1 MFLMNTIKGIFH
13 HEEEANNDAAGE
25 KEKKNK
31 RVHIS
36 ELKDEVWLY
45 KSEDKKE
52 RLSEDYASEYEDEGG
67 SFYDEEGGRK
77 PKDHFLEVPLFD
89 EDESGR
95 SIQKNL
101 RSLPSRKI
109 KAIKRSEESEVSEE
123 SLSTT
128 DEEEDME
135 EPFLDLYEELKREQ
149 SVKEFYNPMLRPR
162 LWRFEFFIKY
172 IHNLENQL
180 QRNFYLVSFGNIKK
194 LKLYG
199 DLKKEVLYTPGYS
212 VEPGEVKYLK
222 VPLPIWA
229 EKELSISYEDLQNFE
244 VAIEMW
250 CIKGFIFNE
259 LYASSKKTL
268 KEVIENDP
276 DTNIILRRRIEKRN
290 ITFEAQRLGVYM
302 QLSEIFEFHMA
313 LDSWWFIANS
323 EMPSYLK
330 TLPKILRF
338 KFPLSE
344 DDWVI
349 HSSHKSQNNFW
360 LYPGYFCFIGT
371 YHQLANAFFILT
383 VLSHNTSYRYKPPI
397 LLGSCIISLKSV
409 TEHPFFKGTV
419 KKLTLDKTKFRQG
432 EIVGNIKCFVN
443 SYGIEEGDIPVQ
455 RPVQPLSDATLVN
468 QLVLNDHYL
477 VIRVIKCE
485 NLAISSIDLN
495 NVNINVWVKWDG
507 IVNKTDTVSKSTSPF
522 FYQNLYFPIR
532 LVDKKELTHE
542 SLIKNVLP
550 VDLISKGEICFEVHN
565 NNEVNSTILGI
576 FELPFADIFNYG
588 TPDYRSLA
596 QEASQSSSPYNDYKD
611 NYDAANEG
619 ADLASDNYDDYYVRK
634 YKTVVYK
641 NTLEL
646 MYSTLHLKALNM
658 ESIQTKKESTI
669 SVEAFVIPPLPSGLV
684 FVEKEKIQNASMIY
698 KSMSKRWERDFAKF
712 KDTYTQWFPR
722 ADKSRSFPCVSRNE
736 FDGNHYPLCSFVTS
750 INLPAQVSTPGPLF
764 HWLNNIEYIENE
776 DESSIFTP
784 PYFFLSYKKGTI
796 QDHVLLLCCCLKG
809 LEYDAYVCKGTI
821 NNGKKN
827 HYWVMTRHEDGWVC
841 FWEVTNKCIIHLKR
855 RWNNS
860 NFSRNAEVR
869 AQEEMISKVVEGN
882 DRERY
887 YTGDYLMSFVRYG
900 LEELKKREKQIKEEY
915 DLKEQNKLYTMELY
929 RENHMKD
936 EQVDVN
942 EVLYNDEELFNNMF
956 EVKFEKH
963 ETYSSSK
970 ALKYLLENFSKH
982 IPIAPKMFLL
992 DYESTLA
999 YVPYSSVEVVFN
1011 DEQLYGNLQNHHPAC
1026 ILYDLENNFH
1036 WRPLLNHSPVPIKS
1050 EITISTPLSDRLSVK
1065 YTKDLEEEIQEM
1077 ILFMRTK
1084 EGLDTSFEHSK
1095 EIRHFL
1101 EMYIDLCEYKLNLD
1115 NNYNTK
1121 PENYDRAGG
1130 GEAAA
1135 VGGKAAEVGQAAT
1148 FGGED
1153 KAHLHLRKTWSQYKN
1168 DYYPNI
1174 EAQYVN
1180 KENLNFYETY
1190 HPSGHNEMISHEQ
1203 KKHLANIPED
1213 YIYGMNDEV
1222 YTQGKEQYI
1231 KNYVFCRDS
1240 ADILNNYDS
1249 SVKRKNVKRFSNAPV
1264 HYQER
1269 VHAGGEA
1276 AMGEA
1281 AMGEAAMGE
1290 AAMGEAA
1297 MGGVEMESVTRSDS
1311 RSDTNDP
1318 PGKEPQLGGEKN
1330 QEEDIPSISG
1340 DGSIQEGDPT
1350 SEANAESKRRPRCT
1364 DRADVPNK
1372 YIKKYNKRY
1381 DGLLKLEKS
1390 LKKKEKQ
1397 MKEEM
1402 MDVKLGGEFLQRGR
1416 LGRQSFFSYV
1426 DTQAF
1431 LKHTLGRKTRTKKGV
1446 NKSVHEKRCVKCDHL
1461 FNGYLIIPSK
1471 GDHSGDGT
1479 EGRCNGEGTQRGRR
1493 SGDGVG
1499 PSYRVNESSTTRR
1512 STLLRKSHPSGK
1524 KLRELVAKCKK
1535 RYCMKKMGRDMLK
1548 LKVAFL
1554 RRRIRGNGK
1563 GRSGA
1568 RFERNPFV
1576 SEKKAEDR
1584 KDGAASSPDR
1594 EVTGALQRGRLFLC
1608 QSHHQMYADQKFL
1621 DVGGGPTGAYQGTPQ
1636 EMVEQSSPDNPVAQ
1650 NRFADYNA
1658 SDMLRGNNFQGT
1670 FYEHVQGK
1678 NTNEGLGGNVNMQTG
1693 GEHLTGLTKSKE
1705 KAPTP
1710 IPPKTWSRLNPTSK
1724 YAAHQ
1729 ISQWNWYY
1737 SLEEQ
1742 YFNWQYYKFP
1752 VPPNH
1757 TFVGFPIH
1765 FSTIDFYEVK
1775 SFLLHS
1781 KRFEN
1786 IMKLSIDNISF
1797 LIYCKVF
1804 PLIGGIMSNWMFL
1817 GCLVPWMTA
1826 QERETKM
1833 KKPPKKDINQR

>member
-1 MFLMNTIKGIFH
+1 MFLVNTIKGIFH
-13 HEEEANNDAAGE
+13 YEEDGNNDAAAE
-25 KEKKNK
+25 KAKKNK

-45 KSEDKKE
+45 KNEAKP
-52 RLSEDYASEYEDEGG
+52 RLSEDYASEYEDG

-101 RSLPSRKI
+101 RYLPSRKT
-109 KAIKRSEESEVSEE
+109 KAIKKSEESEVSEE

-128 DEEEDME
+128 DEEEEME

-149 SVKEFYNPMLRPR
+149 SIKEFYNPMLRPR

-180 QRNFYLVSFGNIKK
+180 HRNFYLVSFGNIKK

-212 VEPGEVKYLK
+212 IEPGEIKHLK

-250 CIKGFIFNE
+250 CIKGFTFNE

-276 DTNIILRRRIEKRN
+276 DTNVILKRRIEKRN
-290 ITFEAQRLGVYM
+290 ITFETQRLGMYM

-330 TLPKILRF
+330 TLPKFLRF

-383 VLSHNTSYRYKPPI
+383 VLSHNTSHRYKPPI

-455 RPVQPLSDATLVN
+455 RPVQPLSHATLVN
-468 QLVLNDHYL
+468 QLLLNQHYL

-507 IVNKTDTVSKSTSPF
+507 IVNKTDTVWKSTSPF

-542 SLIKNVLP
+542 SLIRNVLP

-565 NNEVNSTILGI
+565 NNEIHSTILGI

-588 TPDYRSLA
+588 TEDYRSLA
-596 QEASQSSSPYNDYKD
+596 QETSQSSSPYNDYKD

-619 ADLASDNYDDYYVRK
+619 MGLSSDNYDDYYVRK

-669 SVEAFVIPPLPSGLV
+669 SVEAFVIPPLPNGLV
-684 FVEKEKIQNASMIY
+684 FVEKEQMQNSSMIY
-698 KSMSKRWERDFAKF
+698 KSMSKRWERDFSKF
-712 KDTYTQWFPR
+712 KDTYIQWFPR
-722 ADKSRSFPCVSRNE
+722 ADKNRSFPCVSRNE
-736 FDGNHYPLCSFVTS
+736 FDSNHYPLCSFVTS

-827 HYWVMTRHEDGWVC
+827 HYWVMTRHEEGWVC
-841 FWEVTNKCIIHLKR
+841 FWEVTNKCIIHLKK
-855 RWNNS
+855 RWNNNNSSRDSEVSMQKEIMS
-860 NFSRNAEVR
+860 N
-869 AQEEMISKVVEGN
+869 VVEN
-882 DRERY
+882 SDREKY
-887 YTGDYLMSFVRYG
+887 YTGEYLMSFVRYG
-900 LEELKKREKQIKEEY
+900 LEELKKRETQIKEEY
-915 DLKEQNKLYTMELY
+915 DMKEENKLYTMDLY
-929 RENHMKD
+929 GENHMKD
-936 EQVDVN
+936 EQVDVR

-970 ALKYLLENFSKH
+970 ALKYLLENFSKS

-992 DYESTLA
+992 DYDKTLA
-999 YVPYSSVEVVFN
+999 YVPYSSIEVVFN
-1011 DEQLYGNLQNHHPAC
+1011 DEQLYGNMQNHHPAC
-1026 ILYDLENNFH
+1026 ILYDLENNYH

-1050 EITISTPLSDRLSVK
+1050 EITISTPLSDRLSEK

-1077 ILFMRTK
+1077 IRFMRTK
-1084 EGLDTSFEHSK
+1084 EGLDTSFENSK

-1121 PENYDRAGG
+1121 PENYDRKGG
-1130 GEAAA
+1130 DNAKGGQGTA
-1135 VGGKAAEVGQAAT
+1135 VGQGGCASPQTGIGSVEKGGQNEADNT
-1148 FGGED
+1148 Q
-1153 KAHLHLRKTWSQYKN
+1153 LRKTWSQYKN

-1180 KENLNFYETY
+1180 KDNFNFYQTY
-1190 HPSGHNEMISHEQ
+1190 HPSEQINMINQEQ
-1203 KKHLANIPED
+1203 KKHLVNIPGD

-1222 YTQGKEQYI
+1222 YNNGKEQYI
-1231 KNYVFCRDS
+1231 RNYVFCKDN
-1240 ADILNNYDS
+1240 ADILRNYDD
-1249 SVKRKNVKRFSNAPV
+1249 SVKRKNIKRFSNAPV
-1264 HYQER
+1264 HYHER
-1269 VHAGGEA
+1269 VGHVEGECSDGNDEARGENAQVGGGSIHKKGDPSSEQHEDEELYKEKYYHYDEEEA
-1276 AMGEA
+1276 E
-1281 AMGEAAMGE
+1281 
-1290 AAMGEAA
+1290 
-1297 MGGVEMESVTRSDS
+1297 
-1311 RSDTNDP
+1311 
-1318 PGKEPQLGGEKN
+1318 
-1330 QEEDIPSISG
+1330 EEDKEKDSERRHRRSI
-1340 DGSIQEGDPT
+1340 DREG
-1350 SEANAESKRRPRCT
+1350 
-1364 DRADVPNK
+1364 VPNK
-1372 YIKKYNKRY
+1372 YIKKYNKKY
-1381 DGLLKLEKS
+1381 DSLLKLQKS

-1397 MKEEM
+1397 MREEM
-1402 MDVKLGGEFLQRGR
+1402 MDVKLEGKYCHSGR
-1416 LGRQSFFSYV
+1416 LGTQSFFSYV

-1431 LKHTLGRKTRTKKGV
+1431 LKRTLGEKTRTKGV
-1446 NKSVHEKRCVKCDHL
+1446 NKSVHDERCVKCDHL

-1471 GDHSGDGT
+1471 GEHSGNGT
-1479 EGRCNGEGTQRGRR
+1479 YDNCKGKVTQRGR
-1493 SGDGVG
+1493 SGDRVG
-1499 PSYRVNESSTTRR
+1499 RGYRLKNPCTKRR
-1512 STLLRKSHPSGK
+1512 NIVLRKSHHSGN

-1535 RYCMKKMGRDMLK
+1535 RYYIRKMERNMLK
-1548 LKVAFL
+1548 LKVAL
-1554 RRRIRGNGK
+1554 LKRTIRGER
-1563 GRSGA
+1563 RSHSQ
-1568 RFERNPFV
+1568 FERNPFV
-1576 SEKKAEDR
+1576 IENKGEDR
-1584 KDGAASSPDR
+1584 KKSSPSLPDR

-1608 QSHHQMYADQKFL
+1608 QSYHQMYADQKFL
-1621 DVGGGPTGAYQGTPQ
+1621 DMGSNPMGGYQQTMAQ
-1636 EMVEQSSPDNPVAQ
+1636 EKVADSYSGNAFVQNYYADNNP
-1650 NRFADYNA
+1650 N
-1658 SDMLRGNNFQGT
+1658 DMLRGNNIQGN
-1670 FYEHVQGK
+1670 FYAHVQG
-1678 NTNEGLGGNVNMQTG
+1678 NNRNEGLGGNVKAQADG
-1693 GEHLTGLTKSKE
+1693 QHLKGPTESKE
-1705 KAPTP
+1705 KASTA
-1710 IPPKTWSRLNPTSK
+1710 IPPKTWSRLDPTSK

-1833 KKPPKKDINQR
+1833 NKPPKKDVNQR

>member
-1 MFLMNTIKGIFH
+1 MFLINTIKGIFH
-13 HEEEANNDAAGE
+13 YEEEGNNDAAGE
-25 KEKKNK
+25 KERKNK

-45 KSEDKKE
+45 KNEDKE
-52 RLSEDYASEYEDEGG
+52 RLSEDYASEYEDG
-67 SFYDEEGGRK
+67 SLYDEEGGKK

-89 EDESGR
+89 EDEYGQ

-101 RSLPSRKI
+101 RHLPRRKI
-109 KAIKRSEESEVSEE
+109 KAIKKSEESEVSEE

-180 QRNFYLVSFGNIKK
+180 HRNFYLVSFGNIKK

-199 DLKKEVLYTPGYS
+199 DLKREVLYTPGYS
-212 VEPGEVKYLK
+212 IEPGEVKYLK

-250 CIKGFIFNE
+250 CIKGFTFNE

-276 DTNIILRRRIEKRN
+276 DTNVILKRKIEKKN
-290 ITFEAQRLGVYM
+290 ITFETQRLGVYM

-330 TLPKILRF
+330 TLPKFLRF

-349 HSSHKSQNNFW
+349 HSSHKSENNFW

-468 QLVLNDHYL
+468 QLLLNEHYL

-532 LVDKKELTHE
+532 LVDKKELTNE
-542 SLIKNVLP
+542 SLIRNVLP

-565 NNEVNSTILGI
+565 NNEIHSTILGI

-588 TPDYRSLA
+588 TADYRSLA

-611 NYDAANEG
+611 NYDAENEG
-619 ADLASDNYDDYYVRK
+619 MDLSSDNYDDYYVRK

-669 SVEAFVIPPLPSGLV
+669 SVEAFVIPPLPSGLL
-684 FVEKEKIQNASMIY
+684 FVQKEKMQNASMIY
-698 KSMSKRWERDFAKF
+698 KSMSRRWERDFTKF
-712 KDTYTQWFPR
+712 KDTYMQWFPR
-722 ADKSRSFPCVSRNE
+722 ADKNRSFPCVSRNE
-736 FDGNHYPLCSFVTS
+736 FDSNHYPLCSFVTS

-841 FWEVTNKCIIHLKR
+841 FWEVTNKCIIHLKK
-855 RWNNS
+855 RWNNNKS
-860 NFSRNAEVR
+860 SLDAEVNM
-869 AQEEMISKVVEGN
+869 QKEILSKVVNDN
-882 DRERY
+882 DREKY
-887 YTGDYLMSFVRYG
+887 YTGEYLVNFVRYG

-915 DLKEQNKLYTMELY
+915 DMKEENKLYTMDLY
-929 RENHMKD
+929 GENHMKD
-936 EQVDVN
+936 EKVDVN
-942 EVLYNDEELFNNMF
+942 EVLFNDEEFCNNMF
-956 EVKFEKH
+956 EVKFEKS

-970 ALKYLLENFSKH
+970 ALKYLLENFSKN

-992 DYESTLA
+992 DYEKTLA
-999 YVPYSSVEVVFN
+999 YVPYSSIEVVFN
-1011 DEQLYGNLQNHHPAC
+1011 DEQLYGNMQNHHPAC
-1026 ILYDLENNFH
+1026 ILYDLENNYH

-1050 EITISTPLSDRLSVK
+1050 EITISTPLSDRLSEK
-1065 YTKDLEEEIQEM
+1065 YTRDLEEEIQEM

-1084 EGLDTSFEHSK
+1084 EGLETSFEHSK

-1121 PENYDRAGG
+1121 PENYDRTGG
-1130 GEAAA
+1130 GDLKGGQGTA
-1135 VGGKAAEVGQAAT
+1135 VGEAGCESPPAGIASANK
-1148 FGGED
+1148 GENDVD
-1153 KAHLHLRKTWSQYKN
+1153 KTQLRKTWSQYKN

-1180 KENLNFYETY
+1180 KDNLNFYQTY
-1190 HPSGHNEMISHEQ
+1190 QPSEQIGMINQEQ
-1203 KKHLANIPED
+1203 KKHLVNIPED

-1222 YTQGKEQYI
+1222 YNNGKEQYI
-1231 KNYVFCRDS
+1231 KNYVFCRDQ
-1240 ADILNNYDS
+1240 ADILKNYDD
-1249 SVKRKNVKRFSNAPV
+1249 SVKRKNIKRFSNAPV

-1269 VHAGGEA
+1269 APLEEECSDKGSVENASNGKYPPMGGEIKRVLTPN
-1276 AMGEA
+1276 G
-1281 AMGEAAMGE
+1281 
-1290 AAMGEAA
+1290 
-1297 MGGVEMESVTRSDS
+1297 
-1311 RSDTNDP
+1311 
-1318 PGKEPQLGGEKN
+1318 
-1330 QEEDIPSISG
+1330 
-1340 DGSIQEGDPT
+1340 GDPS
-1350 SEANAESKRRPRCT
+1350 SEANEEEELYNQMKENYHYDEDETEEEDKAKESERQHRCI
-1364 DRADVPNK
+1364 DAGSVPNK
-1372 YIKKYNKRY
+1372 YIKKYNKKY
-1381 DGLLKLEKS
+1381 DSLLKLQKS
-1390 LKKKEKQ
+1390 LKRKEKQ

-1402 MDVKLGGEFLQRGR
+1402 VDVKLGGEFFQPGR
-1416 LGRQSFFSYV
+1416 LGRKSFFSYV

-1431 LKHTLGRKTRTKKGV
+1431 LKGTLGEKTRTKGV
-1446 NKSVHEKRCVKCDHL
+1446 NKSVHGKRCVKCDYL

-1471 GDHSGDGT
+1471 GDHSGDDSHNNCKGEVT
-1479 EGRCNGEGTQRGRR
+1479 RGGKTNGDEVDCAYRLKRACTKRR
-1493 SGDGVG
+1493 
-1499 PSYRVNESSTTRR
+1499 N
-1512 STLLRKSHPSGK
+1512 TLLRKSHQRGK
-1524 KLRELVAKCKK
+1524 KLPVLVLQHKK
-1535 RYCMKKMGRDMLK
+1535 RYHIRKMERNMLK
-1548 LKVAFL
+1548 LKMAL
-1554 RRRIRGNGK
+1554 LKRRIRGKRK
-1563 GRSGA
+1563 GRRGNS
-1568 RFERNPFV
+1568 RFEKNDM
-1576 SEKKAEDR
+1576 EDR
-1584 KDGAASSPDR
+1584 KEGSPLSPDR
-1594 EVTGALQRGRLFLC
+1594 EVTGALHRGRRLFLC
-1608 QSHHQMYADQKFL
+1608 QSHHQMYADQTFL
-1621 DVGGGPTGAYQGTPQ
+1621 DMGSNPMGGYQSIAQ
-1636 EMVEQSSPDNPVAQ
+1636 EKVENSYADNPMVQ
-1650 NRFADYNA
+1650 NYYTDNNA
-1658 SDMLRGNNFQGT
+1658 NNMSRGNNFQGN
-1670 FYEHVQGK
+1670 FYENMQGK
-1678 NTNEGLGGNVNMQTG
+1678 NTNERFEGNVNTQIGVENLQGPT
-1693 GEHLTGLTKSKE
+1693 ESRE
-1705 KAPTP
+1705 KASTP
-1710 IPPKTWSRLNPTSK
+1710 NPPKTWSRLDPTSK
-1724 YAAHQ
+1724 YVAHQ

-1833 KKPPKKDINQR
+1833 KKPPKKDVNQR